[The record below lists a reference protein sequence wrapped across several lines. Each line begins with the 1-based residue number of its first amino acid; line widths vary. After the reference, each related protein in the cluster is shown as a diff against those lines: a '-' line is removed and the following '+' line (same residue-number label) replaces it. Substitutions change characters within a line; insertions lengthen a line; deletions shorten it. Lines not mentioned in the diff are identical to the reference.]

1 MLMRKIFIYIL
12 SFFVISVYADTALCL
27 HQKDGKILKILLS
40 SQPEI
45 SYNIDSVFIKTNHE
59 TISYLVSDF
68 RKFTFEEVSDELT
81 TGLVLVQTRKSQ
93 NTSMYY
99 DLSGNRIMN
108 LSTAKNGIYIIKN
121 QTSAVKIFKHN

>member
-1 MLMRKIFIYIL
+1 MRKIFIYIL

-27 HQKDGKILKILLS
+27 HQKYGKIFKILLS

-45 SYNIDSVFIKTNHE
+45 SCNIDSVFITTSHE

-81 TGLVLVQTRKSQ
+81 TGLVPEQTQQSQ
-93 NTSMYY
+93 NISMYY
-99 DLSGNRIMN
+99 DLLGNRVMN
-108 LSTAKNGIYIIKN
+108 LSTTKNGVYIIKN
-121 QTSAVKIFKHN
+121 QTSTVKVLKHN